1 MTRRNQFDNQEKW
14 ITRGIYVIWV
24 VTGVV
29 AAAGTFVAIHFIR
42 KFW

>member
-1 MTRRNQFDNQEKW
+1 MTRNRFDVEEKW
-14 ITRGIYVIWV
+14 ITRGIYAVWI
-24 VTGVV
+24 VTFVV